1 MGFPGKTWD
10 LGVEIRDF
18 EVAYGISMYDT
29 GVRGKTRDLEKIN
42 MGFRGKN
49 MGFRGKNGISRY
61 NKGFRG
67 EIRDLEVTYGV

>member
-1 MGFPGKTWD
+1 MYNT
-10 LGVEIRDF
+10 
-18 EVAYGISMYDT
+18 GI
-29 GVRGKTRDLEKIN
+29 RGKTRDLEKRN

-49 MGFRGKNGISRY
+49 MGFRGRNGISRY